1 MSLLDPIVLALS
13 DIDRSI
19 SVTPHTQTVL
29 RCVQAGRSVIV
40 VVGATMRDEQKA
52 LTQANTLPL
61 HTEQSVHAWVR
72 TEPARAAAG
81 TLAEALRGQGL
92 RVRVADAGE
101 IGPNVSGPT
110 LDSTPRSISAR
121 AVFEALREVSVL
133 IVAGGSGRGED
144 GRPAIVG
151 DGSALL
157 TAAFIAERLAL
168 ELWVVAPEPAT
179 APGGAALTASGFG
192 TSRLPS
198 FERPRIERRA
208 ALFAQRH
215 GVRFRFVRDDLT
227 WAADFDPLRGA
238 EPVGQEE
245 PQRSAPRRFAR
256 RLTRAG

>member
-1 MSLLDPIVLALS
+1 MSSLDPIVLALC

-19 SVTPHTQTVL
+19 DNAPHMQTVL
-29 RCVQAGRSVIV
+29 RCVQDGRQAIV

-81 TLAEALRGQGL
+81 TLAEALRARGL
-92 RVRVADAGE
+92 SARVADPGE
-101 IGPNVSGPT
+101 IGPAVSGPT
-110 LDSTPRSISAR
+110 LDATPRSINAR
-121 AVFEALREVSVL
+121 AVFEALREIDVL

-168 ELWVVAPEPAT
+168 ELWAISPEPA
-179 APGGAALTASGFG
+179 AVPGGSEQKWIEVGDEI
-192 TSRLPS
+192 LPPS
-198 FERPRIERRA
+198 AGPRIERRA

-215 GVRFRFVRDDLT
+215 GVRVSFVRDDLT
-227 WAADFDPLRGA
+227 WAGEFDPVRGV
-238 EPVGQEE
+238 ESVGQEK
-245 PQRSAPRRFAR
+245 PQRSAPRLVGH